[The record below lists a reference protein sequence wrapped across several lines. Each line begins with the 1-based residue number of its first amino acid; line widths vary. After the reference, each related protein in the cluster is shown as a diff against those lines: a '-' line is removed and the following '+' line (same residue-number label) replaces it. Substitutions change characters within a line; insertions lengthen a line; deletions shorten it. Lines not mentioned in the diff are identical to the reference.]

1 MPQYGVPQPYD
12 PFLNRLPN
20 TTPSSSGD
28 VALWRGTTPTPSP
41 PAPSRTATPS
51 PAEIR
56 QEQGIQVYQ
65 GPPPWEQEARPQVYQ
80 GRPPWEQEAAP
91 PPVAPSTPTAR
102 PSGTIAALRGAEM
115 RGEERG
121 AEMARQQQAA
131 PANDSGAIPGMRPP
145 AGPLLPTGQPSAQGT
160 PAAEAADRAA
170 SGGGAGGGTTGPVN
184 YGPEA
189 FEPGAVANWSDQD
202 VAQITEATV
211 GRAMSRDE
219 FFRWVDEFT
228 REHGQTPWQT
238 GPFDAA
244 NNLIDHL
251 IALGDSQRQ
260 AGRGQTVDWGGL
272 YYNRYAAP
280 TFTPG
285 APPNPRGDEPWQRL
299 APGQMANPLHPW
311 WLMQGAMGNPGWY
324 AGIRRPW
331 FGG

>member
-1 MPQYGVPQPYD
+1 
-12 PFLNRLPN
+12 
-20 TTPSSSGD
+20 
-28 VALWRGTTPTPSP
+28 
-41 PAPSRTATPS
+41 
-51 PAEIR
+51 
-56 QEQGIQVYQ
+56 
-65 GPPPWEQEARPQVYQ
+65 
-80 GRPPWEQEAAP
+80 
-91 PPVAPSTPTAR
+91 
-102 PSGTIAALRGAEM
+102 
-115 RGEERG
+115 
-121 AEMARQQQAA
+121 
-131 PANDSGAIPGMRPP
+131 
-145 AGPLLPTGQPSAQGT
+145 
-160 PAAEAADRAA
+160 
-170 SGGGAGGGTTGPVN
+170 
-184 YGPEA
+184 
-189 FEPGAVANWSDQD
+189 VANWSDQD